1 MRYMLILL
9 GLLWIGTANAMDC
22 EKVPTCEDLGYTTKE
37 DPYCADD
44 GYMYCPLD
52 RSYKRCVNYDCEAL
66 GFTKSDKSS
75 WCGKIVK
82 CKGNEKFTACKA
94 LCEIGDVFYDNGT
107 CGYVDEYDPNDKTKI
122 PVGVVFHVTD
132 EGRHGTVI
140 NLKDL
145 SIDSKTYVFNP
156 DSPYDSDLKQIPYG
170 LHNTDVPEIE
180 NHPYWDKDKLK
191 QELENRSSDMYEG
204 KRLTAVLAQ
213 TEPKDGSCLNGNYQ
227 TNTPDYAKY
236 CQATAAK
243 AALAF
248 YPPLTSPGNP
258 LTGQGKWYLPAIG
271 NWSDFYE
278 PRHTVNATLKKLAE
292 KGAQAAQLTWADSWS
307 VSTTEQI
314 STAEWLMAM
323 DSCVFGLHY
332 KNSPLYVRVFLDF

>member
-22 EKVPTCEDLGYTTKE
+22 EKVPDCEELGYSTE
-37 DPYCADD
+37 DDPYCADN
-44 GYMYCPLD
+44 GYMYCPFN
-52 RSYKRCVNYDCEAL
+52 REYKKCVNMDCAKL
-66 GFTKSDKSS
+66 GFTEDDKSS
-75 WCGKIVK
+75 WCGKLAK
-82 CKGNEKFTACKA
+82 CKGNPQMTLCQN

-122 PVGVVFHVTD
+122 PVGVVFYVTD

-145 SIDSKTYVFNP
+145 SIDSKTYLFDP

-170 LHNTDVPEIE
+170 LHNTDVPGIT
-180 NHPYWDKDKLK
+180 NRAYYDPK
-191 QELENRSSDMYEG
+191 QLEKELEDRSSDLYDG

-213 TEPKDGSCLNGNYQ
+213 TEPKDSNCLNGNYQ

-248 YPPLTSPGNP
+248 YPPLTSSENP
-258 LTGQGKWYLPAIG
+258 LTGQGRWYLPAAG
-271 NWSDFYE
+271 NWHDFCP

-292 KGAQAAQLTWADSWS
+292 KGAQAAQLTWVNSWS

-323 DSCVFGLHY
+323 DTCGFGLHY
-332 KNSPLYVRVFLDF
+332 KDNPMYVRVFLDF

>member
-1 MRYMLILL
+1 MKYVLFLIAILFSNQAVAL
-9 GLLWIGTANAMDC
+9 DC
-22 EKVPTCEDLGYTTKE
+22 SKQPTCEELNYSKE
-37 DPYCADD
+37 DNPKCDKNGYILCPYDQ
-44 GYMYCPLD
+44 
-52 RSYKRCVNYDCEAL
+52 SYKKCVQYNCETL
-66 GFTKSDKSS
+66 GFTQSDKSS
-75 WCGKIVK
+75 WCGKISK
-82 CKGNEKFTACKA
+82 CPTDNTFTLCKA
-94 LCEIGDVFYDNGT
+94 LCEVGDVYYDNGT
-107 CGYVDEYDPNDKTKI
+107 CGYVDDYDNTKT
-122 PVGVVFHVTD
+122 PVGVVFYTTD

-145 SIDSKTYVFNP
+145 SIDSETYVFNP
-156 DSPYDSDLKQIPYG
+156 DSPYDSDLKMIPYG

-271 NWSDFYE
+271 NWSDFCE

-292 KGAQAAQLTWADSWS
+292 KGAQAAQLTWANSWS
-307 VSTTEQI
+307 VSTTEQL
-314 STAEWLMAM
+314 STAEWTMAM
-323 DSCVFGLHY
+323 DNCNFGLHY
-332 KNSPLYVRVFLDF
+332 KNSPKYVRVFLDF